1 MTIRSRRTLGTF
13 FSAREVLQL
22 PGIRISSS
30 YRKCGLEQEQIFG
43 QAEAVPSYGFCSQH
57 SETFLHIRV
66 YPCSLD
72 HGLLSNSLQLCEE
85 NRRSQ
90 FPKAEQLPAQKH
102 RRDFHSSLLTGCL
115 LFLFK
120 GLHTWTLI
128 SYNSIYPMIIQFQ
141 RVLRHVLPPAEDPDD
156 HQNPEGK
163 CWLWI

>member
-13 FSAREVLQL
+13 FSAREVPQL
-22 PGIRISSS
+22 PIAKLIRISSS

-72 HGLLSNSLQLCEE
+72 HGLLSNSLQICEE

-102 RRDFHSSLLTGCL
+102 RQRFPFLSPYRVSALSVQRTAHMNTHLLQL
-115 LFLFK
+115 NL
-120 GLHTWTLI
+120 
-128 SYNSIYPMIIQFQ
+128 SNDNSISACPKTCSSTS
-141 RVLRHVLPPAEDPDD
+141 R
-156 HQNPEGK
+156 GS
-163 CWLWI
+163 